1 MQSLTLSNA
10 VDHGTTIN
18 NVGNSTLFTTIDHD
32 MMINDV
38 ESSSSVNTVDND
50 MTTEDMGSSSF
61 LNAINQ
67 DLAIKSVESLKNPEN
82 SIIEHIRVDSSDPA
96 YGVKSASINN
106 GPYQPKESYKLQ
118 QCQGKSRHFR
128 DSWYSDFPWLEYSIV
143 KDSAFC
149 YSCRFFCHEKSSRG
163 EENFTKIGVSNW
175 KKALEKFRK
184 HEKSEMHLKSTQFW
198 IEKKAYWKHYL

>member
-1 MQSLTLSNA
+1 M
-10 VDHGTTIN
+10 
-18 NVGNSTLFTTIDHD
+18 
-32 MMINDV
+32 
-38 ESSSSVNTVDND
+38 
-50 MTTEDMGSSSF
+50 
-61 LNAINQ
+61 
-67 DLAIKSVESLKNPEN
+67 
-82 SIIEHIRVDSSDPA
+82 
-96 YGVKSASINN
+96 
-106 GPYQPKESYKLQ
+106 Q

-149 YSCRFFCHEKSSRG
+149 YSCRLFCHEKSGRG

-198 IEKKAYWKHYL
+198 IEKKRIGNTICDTLSSSHTMQVEQNRKYLKFVIETVIFLGKQCVAFRGHDETKSSVNKGNCLEFLQLRAKDRGEDYENMMESKVNSNKSPQIIITRLLTTS